1 MINPIRMVKAAI
13 AKREEAKAAREAKLN
28 AARESAAQFS
38 RLEVSVRRMTQGQL
52 AHALSN
58 GSLQAARAQFD
69 IDMTTIRN
77 LSK

>member
-13 AKREEAKAAREAKLN
+13 AKRNEEKAVREAKLN
-28 AARESAAQFS
+28 AARESAAQFG
-38 RLEVSVRRMTQGQL
+38 RVEVAMRRMSQGQL
-52 AHALSN
+52 AHMLSN

-69 IDMTTIRN
+69 IDMATIRN